1 MAAEATDPD
10 IEDDAPKKKS
20 ALMPL
25 IVGVVLALLLGG
37 GGFFAVYSG
46 MILGPSATAEDGHA
60 TEGGHG
66 KEGDGA
72 MPLPDVVFL
81 PLEPIVVSLG
91 SRSGSRYL
99 RFRGELEVEPKHEA
113 EVTALMP
120 RILDTLNGYLRAVS
134 VSELEDS
141 ASLLLLRAQ
150 MLRRI
155 QIIVGDGPVHDL
167 LIIEFVLS

>member
-1 MAAEATDPD
+1 MTAEATDPEL
-10 IEDDAPKKKS
+10 EDVPKKKG

-25 IVGVVLALLLGG
+25 VIGVVLALLLGG

-46 MILGPSATAEDGHA
+46 MILGASPETENPSGEDMAETAG
-60 TEGGHG
+60 EGLFTG
-66 KEGDGA
+66 
-72 MPLPDVVFL
+72 PDVVFL

-91 SRSGSRYL
+91 PRAGSRYL
-99 RFRGELEVEPKHEA
+99 RFRGELEVEPGKEG

-120 RILDTLNGYLRAVS
+120 RILDALNGYLRAVS
-134 VSELEDS
+134 VAELEDS

-155 QIIVGDGPVHDL
+155 QIIVGDGLVHDL